1 MHFMLSICII
11 DFYGKERDT
20 YISTCKWS
28 KYSNSQAT
36 SPVRNKRKIENSPVS
51 LSPGTPRLSLLSL
64 MKASAVDVK
73 V

>member
-1 MHFMLSICII
+1 MHLCYLCII

-36 SPVRNKRKIENSPVS
+36 SPADLFVIKEKLRTHPYRC
-51 LSPGTPRLSLLSL
+51 LLEHQ
-64 MKASAVDVK
+64 DYRYCH
-73 V
+73 